1 MERNNIDIDSL
12 MKHDTAEENP
22 QDDNLVET
30 TGSTIDIDS
39 LMGSSDAEE
48 SSFEEKEDSNKIE
61 NSSQNRKEGLVDVIR
76 LRNITH
82 IFNKGE
88 KDEYKLFENFNLTIP
103 DIPNQGQLVS
113 IMGAS
118 GCGKSQ
124 MLKVISGLN
133 KFNEGTVE
141 IYGEKLSEDHHFPMV
156 FQTYSNFEWY
166 TVLQNVML
174 PMLVRG
180 VDKATAEKKAKELLK
195 NVGLEDHMDKYP
207 AKLSG
212 GQQQRVAIAR
222 CLACESQII
231 LFDEATGALDIKMK
245 REVQNIILKIFY
257 GMKLDP
263 TIINVSHSIE
273 EVCYISNKVFILQ
286 ANPCRIYKEIDIH
299 YTGED
304 EKPRGEWIFD
314 TQEYANYVKQITAY
328 MDEICK

>member
-1 MERNNIDIDSL
+1 

-124 MLKVISGLN
+124 MLKVIAGLN

>member
-1 MERNNIDIDSL
+1 
-12 MKHDTAEENP
+12 MKHDTEEENTLEKIREE
-22 QDDNLVET
+22 QNN
-30 TGSTIDIDS
+30 SNIDVDS
-39 LMGSSDAEE
+39 LMGG
-48 SSFEEKEDSNKIE
+48 
-61 NSSQNRKEGLVDVIR
+61 NSSSTTGQQEVTKNDEPSQKENFTRKEGTVDVIR

-82 IFNKGE
+82 IFNKGK
-88 KDEYKLFENFNLTIP
+88 KDEYRLFENFNLTIP

-133 KFNEGTVE
+133 KFDEGTVE

-180 VDKATAEKKAKELLK
+180 VDKETAEKKAKELLK

>member
-1 MERNNIDIDSL
+1 